1 MADSILFEKR
11 RDTIFSNA
19 KNVDGLISLWGG
31 GFWDENIYEGKVEG
45 KINEL
50 VIDDVDKIGV
60 SSIGI
65 EYVAYVW
72 TDQLVSVSIMWSK

>member
-1 MADSILFEKR
+1 M
-11 RDTIFSNA
+11 
-19 KNVDGLISLWGG
+19 
-31 GFWDENIYEGKVEG
+31 EG

-72 TDQLVSVSIMWSK
+72 TDQLVSVSIM